1 MTFVQK
7 CNRGFVNNNFISLGN
22 FSLQLSSGNIL
33 LLCTAIAA
41 GTALS
46 VWTYRHT
53 VPRTSPRRRRL
64 LMTLRAIALALIIF
78 AIFQPV
84 LSLTKTNELLPQ
96 IALVLDKSK
105 SMQLPQ
111 SGSDTSAANS
121 RREAML
127 KSIGQLVPA
136 DILADSNALSA
147 FVFADSATGL
157 DGTTKSISSLRT
169 DGPTTDIS
177 SLFQSLQEK
186 TRRAN
191 IGAIILY
198 TDGAY
203 TAGANPIYAAEK
215 LGVPVFAI
223 GLGDSSDRKDVAL
236 GEIFTNEI
244 ATVGVAQPV
253 DATVRIT
260 GVTSGERVPV
270 SFFVEGE
277 KIGEQVIQT
286 RDGIT
291 EYSVSFNFTP
301 KKEGTVKLTAKAA
314 SLPDGESTLSNNIR
328 IAYVRVLKNTFK
340 IILFAGAPS
349 SDVSFIRQYFQGRKE
364 VEFVSFVGKQGSEFY
379 EGNPTAAKVSDVDLV
394 ILLGYPI
401 TETTAE
407 QMSLIKRLL
416 VAESRPMLFIPS
428 RSVDYEKLKQIEE
441 ALPFT
446 LKPGR
451 ISTNEIKVSTSLM
464 PDKTDNPIMRTGSE
478 RDESKTH
485 WEALAPLIK
494 TETNFAAKPESEV
507 LAEASIQG
515 VKLGQP
521 LIISRRVGR
530 SRQIAFTGYGLWQWK
545 LTSFGRAKAYE
556 SLSRSKDSASLKAES
571 ALDIFLGNSTRWL
584 ITRDDQKRVKIAPAR
599 RLYDAG
605 ERVEFTGQVYDESFV
620 PVDGAIVTARIT
632 GEKLSAPID
641 IALEPLSGGRYQ
653 TSLLQGLPAGDYYY
667 SGEAK
672 KDGKVLGS
680 DAGRFNVGEYSVE
693 FAEPR
698 MRSDVLRALAE
709 KTGGK
714 FYTPQDAG
722 SLMRDIK
729 ANPRFRTSERSDK
742 TDYEA
747 RNGWLLLAI
756 AIALL
761 GTEWFIRKRT
771 GML

>member
-1 MTFVQK
+1 
-7 CNRGFVNNNFISLGN
+7 
-22 FSLQLSSGNIL
+22 
-33 LLCTAIAA
+33 
-41 GTALS
+41 
-46 VWTYRHT
+46 
-53 VPRTSPRRRRL
+53 
-64 LMTLRAIALALIIF
+64 MTLRAIALALIIF
-78 AIFQPV
+78 AIFQPI
-84 LSLTKTNELLPQ
+84 LSLTKTSELIPQ
-96 IALVLDKSK
+96 IALVLDRSK
-105 SMQLPQ
+105 SMLLPQ
-111 SGSDTSAANS
+111 SGSDTSLANS

-127 KSIGQLVPA
+127 KSAKQLLPQ
-136 DILADSNALSA
+136 DILSDSNKLSIFA
-147 FVFADSATGL
+147 FADSAMAIP
-157 DGTTKSISSLRT
+157 GTTSNAFNSLRS

-177 SLFQSLQEK
+177 ALFTSLQEK
-186 TRRAN
+186 ARRAN

-215 LGVPVFAI
+215 LGVPVYAI
-223 GLGDSSDRKDVAL
+223 GLGDSSERKDVAV
-236 GEIFTNEI
+236 GELFTNEI
-244 ATVGVAQPV
+244 ATVGVSQPV
-253 DATVRIT
+253 DATIRIT
-260 GVTSGERVPV
+260 GVSSGERVPI
-270 SFFVEGE
+270 SFYVEGE
-277 KIGEQVIQT
+277 KVGEQVIQT

-291 EYSVSFNFTP
+291 EYSTSFTFIP
-301 KKEGTVKLTAKAA
+301 KKEGTVKLTARAA
-314 SLPDGESTLSNNIR
+314 VLPDGESTESNNIR

-364 VEFVSFVGKQGSEFY
+364 VEFITFVGKQGAEFY
-379 EGNPTAAKVSDVDLV
+379 EGNPTTEKVREADLV

-401 TETTAE
+401 SETTPE

-416 VAESRPMLFIPS
+416 VGESRPLLFIPS

-451 ISTNEIKVSTSLM
+451 ISVNEIKVSASLI
-464 PDKTDNPIMRTGSE
+464 PDKADNPIMRTGNDRGE
-478 RDESKTH
+478 APTH

-521 LIISRRVGR
+521 LILSRRVGR

-545 LTSFGRAKAYE
+545 LTSFGREKAYA
-556 SLSRSKDSASLKAES
+556 SLSHSKDSSALKAES

-584 ITRDDQKRVKIAPAR
+584 VTRDDEKRVKIAPPR
-599 RLYDAG
+599 KLYDAG
-605 ERVEFTGQVYDESFV
+605 ERIEFTGQVYDASFV

-653 TSLLQGLPAGDYYY
+653 TSLLQGLPAGDYSY

-672 KDGKVLGS
+672 KDGKSLGT
-680 DAGRFNVGEYSVE
+680 DGGRFNVGEYSVE

-698 MRSDVLRALAE
+698 MRSDVLRSLTE
-709 KTGGK
+709 RSGGK

-722 SLMRDIK
+722 AIMRDIK
-729 ANPRFRTSERSDK
+729 AHPRLRTTEKSDR

-747 RNGWLLLAI
+747 RNGWQLLALAVLLLSV
-756 AIALL
+756 
-761 GTEWFIRKRT
+761 EWFIRKRT